1 MKKSIRILSLLLV
14 FMLVSISVPV
24 SSARDFYDIYEN
36 GEEQR
41 IIDNVLYQRYTAGD
55 SWKIKREPEYKGS
68 YYVVAD
74 FCVSPEEAAK
84 KTEIKIVDEIDGVPV
99 KVVKDRAVFRREAT
113 TIKKVTLSNNIVE
126 IGESSLCELPN
137 LESVKLPDNLKYIG
151 EYAFGSLSCL
161 EGVTIPVGVKE
172 IGASAFA
179 KCTALKKVVIK
190 SDDVIIRRDAFFG
203 CENLKEVV
211 QSKSLKRLTIG
222 YSAFEG
228 CSKLK
233 SFKFPDDLY
242 ISGHAFY
249 GSGLTSVSLP
259 AGVRMSGSTG
269 CFAFCKNLKKVVF
282 RNGKVKLEIPRSA
295 FNTCT
300 ALKTVILPKSAKSVD
315 LAEHA
320 FYGCKSLKTIENTG
334 TITNVYTG
342 AFKNCKKL
350 ESIKFSSRIK
360 RITNKAFQGCSKL
373 KSVTLKDTKNVPGDN
388 YSPRTKKGT
397 EKFAKATFSG
407 TPSNMKFFVKN
418 ATVAKK
424 LKTALKGSG
433 VKNARIYSISGK
445 TLYYKNVK

>member
-1 MKKSIRILSLLLV
+1 M
-14 FMLVSISVPV
+14 
-24 SSARDFYDIYEN
+24 
-36 GEEQR
+36 
-41 IIDNVLYQRYTAGD
+41 
-55 SWKIKREPEYKGS
+55 
-68 YYVVAD
+68 
-74 FCVSPEEAAK
+74 
-84 KTEIKIVDEIDGVPV
+84 
-99 KVVKDRAVFRREAT
+99 VKDRAVFRRKDT

-161 EGVTIPVGVKE
+161 KGVTIPVGVKE
-172 IGASAFA
+172 IEGFAFA

-190 SDDVIIRRDAFFG
+190 SDDVIIRRGAFKD
-203 CENLKEVV
+203 CVNLEKFV
-211 QSKSLKRLTIG
+211 QSKNLKSLTIG

-233 SFKFPDDLY
+233 SFKFPDKLY
-242 ISGHAFY
+242 ISDHAFY

-259 AGVRMSGSTG
+259 ANVSMPLSTG
-269 CFAFCKNLKKVVF
+269 CFAYCKNLKKVVF
-282 RNGKVKLEIPRSA
+282 RNGKAKLEIPRSA
-295 FNTCT
+295 FKGCT
-300 ALKTVILPKSAKSVD
+300 ALETVVLPKSAKSVELD
-315 LAEHA
+315 VHS
-320 FYGCKSLKTIENTG
+320 FYGCKSLKTVENTG
-334 TITNVYTG
+334 TITKILKE

-350 ESIKFSSRIK
+350 EGIKLSSRIK
-360 RITNKAFQGCSKL
+360 VIGIKAFQGCSKL
-373 KSVTLKDTKNVPGDN
+373 KSVTLKDTKNIPGDSYN
-388 YSPRTKKGT
+388 YRTNKSSG
-397 EKFAKATFSG
+397 KFAKATFSG